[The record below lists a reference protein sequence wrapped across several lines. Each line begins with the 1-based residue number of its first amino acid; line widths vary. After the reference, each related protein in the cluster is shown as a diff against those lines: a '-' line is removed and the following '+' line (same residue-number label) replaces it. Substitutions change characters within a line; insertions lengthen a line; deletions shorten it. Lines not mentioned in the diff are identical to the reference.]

1 MTTISFTSSGGSVQI
16 PNALAIYMYSPFP
29 VIVQSLVQASVTLTL
44 YNAATGMSHSE
55 TRKLRLGKCEFDIAR
70 TAQILAPDVE
80 YVFRM
85 NLSQDDEAAPYT
97 TVKLEL
103 SAQDGTV
110 LLTHTLFCMYGA
122 QDQAEGRF
130 MPQTRRF
137 FVNYPQTLQIWK
149 DSSDEM
155 MVTGDY
161 IDGDFYPALSLSPI
175 ALDMVE
181 MDLMLHLGE
190 QGGQGLRKAL
200 MSGKTADIDASC
212 RFGGFDTLT
221 AQDYYRLRLVPDLAP
236 RGTGTFLRWLHRD
249 GTFGYW
255 HFENGAMNTDAA
267 LRSAFNRK
275 IKGNPAEAVDGAYR
289 NSVKADFSEV
299 RRVTVGTRC
308 ETSEE
313 FDYLCGLVTSPVVE
327 RLIEVNGADRWQ
339 RVNVVPGS
347 YARNMRFD
355 TPSIQPFELAI
366 ELPQR
371 NTVSL

>member
-29 VIVQSLVQASVTLTL
+29 VIVTSLVQKSVTLTL

-55 TRKLRLGKCEFDIAR
+55 TRQLRLGKCEFDIAR
-70 TAQILAPDVE
+70 TAQILAPDVDD
-80 YVFRM
+80 VFRM

-97 TVKLEL
+97 KVKLEL
-103 SAQDGTV
+103 SAQDGTI
-110 LLTHTLFCMYGA
+110 LLTLTLFCVYGA

-137 FVNYPQTLQIWK
+137 FVNYPQTLQVWK
-149 DSSDEM
+149 DSHDEILLS
-155 MVTGDY
+155 GDY
-161 IDGDFYPALSLSPI
+161 ITNDFSPTLSLLSS
-175 ALDMVE
+175 ADAMVE
-181 MDLMLHLGE
+181 MDLMLHLRGS
-190 QGGQGLRKAL
+190 GGTSLQKAL
-200 MSGKTADIDASC
+200 LSGKTADIEASC

-221 AQDYYRLRLVPDLAP
+221 SQDYYELRLVPDLAP

-255 HFENGAMNTDAA
+255 HFENGAMTTGSGV
-267 LRSAFNRK
+267 RSAFRRH
-275 IKGNPAEAVDGAYR
+275 IDGNPAEPVSGAYR
-289 NSVKADFSEV
+289 NGAKADFSES
-299 RRVTVGTRC
+299 RQMALGTKC

>member
-29 VIVQSLVQASVTLTL
+29 VIVQSFVHASVTLTL

-70 TAQILAPDVE
+70 TAQILAPDVDD
-80 YVFRM
+80 VFRM

-110 LLTHTLFCMYGA
+110 LLTHTLLCVYGA

-137 FVNYPQTLQIWK
+137 FVNYPQTLQVWK
-149 DSSDEM
+149 DSSDEILLS
-155 MVTGDY
+155 GDY
-161 IDGDFYPALSLSPI
+161 LTYDFYPDLSMPS
-175 ALDMVE
+175 AAAMVE

-190 QGGQGLRKAL
+190 PSGTSLRNAL
-200 MSGKTADIDASC
+200 LSGKTADIEASC

-255 HFENGAMNTDAA
+255 HFENGAMTTGSGV
-267 LRSAFNRK
+267 RSAFRRH
-275 IKGNPAEAVDGAYR
+275 IDRNPAEPVSGAYR
-289 NSVKADFSEV
+289 NGAKADFSES
-299 RRVTVGTRC
+299 RQMALGTKC

>member
-1 MTTISFTSSGGSVQI
+1 MTTISFTSSGGSAQI

-29 VIVQSLVQASVTLTL
+29 VIVRSLVQTSVTLTL

-55 TRKLRLGKCEFDIAR
+55 TRQLRLGKCEFDIAR
-70 TAQILAPDVE
+70 TAQILAPDVDD
-80 YVFRM
+80 VFRM
-85 NLSQDDEAAPYT
+85 NLSQDEEAAPYT

-103 SAQDGTV
+103 SAPDGTV
-110 LLTHTLFCMYGA
+110 LLTRTLFCVYGA

-155 MVTGDY
+155 VVSGDY
-161 IDGDFYPALSLSPI
+161 IDGDFYPNLSLSS
-175 ALDMVE
+175 AAMVE

-190 QGGQGLRKAL
+190 SNGTTLRKAL
-200 MSGKTADIDASC
+200 LSGKTADIEASC

-221 AQDYYRLRLVPDLAP
+221 AQDYYELRLVPDLAP

-255 HFENGAMNTDAA
+255 HFENGAMTTGSGV
-267 LRSAFNRK
+267 RSAFRRH
-275 IKGNPAEAVDGAYR
+275 IDGNPAEPVSGAYR
-289 NSVKADFSEV
+289 NGAKADFSES
-299 RRVTVGTRC
+299 RQMALGTKC

>member
-16 PNALAIYMYSPFP
+16 PNALVIYMYSPFP
-29 VIVQSLVQASVTLTL
+29 VIVRSAALTSVTLTL
-44 YNAATGMSHSE
+44 YNQATYRGHSE
-55 TRKLRLGKCEFDIAR
+55 TRELHDGKAEFDIAR
-70 TAQILAPDVE
+70 TAQILAQDVDD
-80 YVFRM
+80 VFRM
-85 NLSQDDEAAPYT
+85 NLSQDGEAAPYT
-97 TVKLEL
+97 TMEFELE
-103 SAQDGTV
+103 APDGAV
-110 LLTHTLFCMYGA
+110 LLTRTLFCVYGA

-137 FVNYPQTLQIWK
+137 FVNYPQTLQVWK
-149 DSSDEM
+149 DSHDEILLS
-155 MVTGDY
+155 GDY
-161 IDGDFYPALSLSPI
+161 ITNDFYPALSLSS
-175 ALDMVE
+175 AAAMVE

-190 QGGQGLRKAL
+190 SNGTTLRKAL
-200 MSGKTADIDASC
+200 LSGKTADITASC

-221 AQDYYRLRLVPDLAP
+221 AQDYYELRLVPDLAP

-255 HFENGAMNTDAA
+255 HFENGVLTTGSGV
-267 LRSAFNRK
+267 RSSFRRH
-275 IKGNPAEAVDGAYR
+275 IDGNPAEPVSGAYR
-289 NSVKADFSEV
+289 NGAKADFSES
-299 RRVTVGTRC
+299 RQIALGTKC

-355 TPSIQPFELAI
+355 TPSIQLFELAI